1 MTAFSKIEIESR
13 LNLIKEV
20 IDKLNNCRK
29 SSKEEFLRDFKISD
43 STIRNL
49 ILGVEIVTDIGNH
62 ILAESF
68 QINPKEYSEVIIQL
82 GNTGII
88 DKKLAEENVNMAKFR
103 NLLVHEY
110 IKIDLDKVYDY
121 LQKAPE
127 IFALFAKYFVEFID
141 RLEESK

>member
-1 MTAFSKIEIESR
+1 MIYFNKFNKIEIESR
-13 LNLIKEV
+13 LDLIKEV
-20 IDKLNNCRK
+20 IEKLSNCRE

-43 STIRNL
+43 SAIRNL

-62 ILAESF
+62 LLAEVF
-68 QINPKEYSEVIIQL
+68 QINPKEYSEVIIHL

-88 DKKLAEENVNMAKFR
+88 DKKFAEENANMAKFR

-110 IKIDLDKVYDY
+110 IKVDLDKVYDY

-127 IFALFAKYFVEFID
+127 IFFKFAKCFID
-141 RLEESK
+141 FADKQ